1 MEGEPTFSLKKRGGL
16 VNVSDVFVVV
26 VMIGGSGDI
35 DMLPLCDRIL
45 PMA

>member
-16 VNVSDVFVVV
+16 VNDSDVFVVV
-26 VMIGGSGDI
+26 VITGGSGDN